1 MKISLRLQDDQDS
14 QHYRNPLIRAKI
26 PITIFNQPFTSSI
39 ATLPSSTTSSSSH
52 LTLSLSSAFSSGPSL
67 KLSYSHNTTP
77 SPFSLSLKS
86 GLGLFGSPN
95 HSPLVFTAHFS
106 LSHTNPSFF
115 LHIKPQFGNF
125 SLKKTTFSDPD
136 ASGSCSDGVLGSGPG
151 SDGGF
156 VGGFVSEEPES
167 SSSSAWQE
175 LSLEPRGG
183 KDVNEVGPVEERE
196 LGLRNGGKDGFF
208 SGIGVMA
215 RTVLPV
221 TKGLVV
227 NMRWGVNFPAK
238 MGSKLPYLAVNKIA
252 FERVEEVEGEKEEEK
267 SGGSSVK
274 DLELLKGMCFWMRR
288 DLEVLEKEN
297 REMKQRLEDMKS
309 GVSGRH
315 FRGESDASRR
325 RVVPPLGESS
335 SEFERWRNKKGGREE
350 NVRTESH
357 TPVKSVRE
365 EISRVE
371 ELKKST
377 NQASDLESEL
387 ERAIKAATA

>member
-1 MKISLRLQDDQDS
+1 MKISLRLQDDQDT
-14 QHYRNPLIRAKI
+14 QHYCNPLIRAKI

-39 ATLPSSTTSSSSH
+39 ATAPSTNSSSH
-52 LTLSLSSAFSSGPSL
+52 LSFSLSSNFSSGPSL
-67 KLSYSHNTTP
+67 KLSYSHASTTTP

-106 LSHTNPSFF
+106 LSHTNPTFS

-125 SLKKTTFSDPD
+125 SLNKSAFSDSEL
-136 ASGSCSDGVLGSGPG
+136 SGSCSNGDLDSGSC
-151 SDGGF
+151 SNGGF
-156 VGGFVSEEPES
+156 VDGFVVSEGS
-167 SSSSAWQE
+167 SSWQE

-183 KDVNEVGPVEERE
+183 KDVNGGIGSVEERQ
-196 LGLRNGGKDGFF
+196 LGLKNGGKDGFLN
-208 SGIGVMA
+208 GIAVMA

-221 TKGLVV
+221 TKRVMV

-238 MGSKLPYLAVNKIA
+238 LGTKLPYLTVNKIA
-252 FERVEEVEGEKEEEK
+252 VETVEEVKGEEEK
-267 SGGSSVK
+267 SGESSVK
-274 DLELLKGMCFWMRR
+274 DLELLKGMWLWMRR
-288 DLEVLEKEN
+288 DLEVLDKEN
-297 REMKQRLEDMKS
+297 RDMKQRLEDMKS

-315 FRGESDASRR
+315 FRGESDASRK
-325 RVVPPLGESS
+325 RVLPPLGETSG
-335 SEFERWRNKKGGREE
+335 EFERWRNKKGGREE

-365 EISRVE
+365 ESIRVDS
-371 ELKKST
+371 KKST